1 MLHEIKPPLEQA
13 VCVGD
18 KSYLVENI
26 GVMSQIPFP
35 PAILVWL
42 YTFQGPQSSLGSQG
56 SFTIMRFHNF
66 FLLCKNFTLFRHVKD
81 ETA

>member
-1 MLHEIKPPLEQA
+1 MKCLGILLIFFLRITTKLKILSEIKPPLEQA

-35 PAILVWL
+35 PAILV
-42 YTFQGPQSSLGSQG
+42 
-56 SFTIMRFHNF
+56 
-66 FLLCKNFTLFRHVKD
+66 
-81 ETA
+81 

>member
-1 MLHEIKPPLEQA
+1 MSYELSFLGFFESETKLKMLHEIKSPLEQA

-35 PAILVWL
+35 PAILV
-42 YTFQGPQSSLGSQG
+42 
-56 SFTIMRFHNF
+56 
-66 FLLCKNFTLFRHVKD
+66 
-81 ETA
+81 

>member
-1 MLHEIKPPLEQA
+1 MFRNTSDFFLRIKSKLKILSEIKPPLEQA

-35 PAILVWL
+35 PAILV
-42 YTFQGPQSSLGSQG
+42 
-56 SFTIMRFHNF
+56 
-66 FLLCKNFTLFRHVKD
+66 
-81 ETA
+81 